1 MNEEGNRLR
10 IHKVKKLFSL
20 HRSPAEFMKKEG
32 DFIRRKA
39 LIDCYT
45 QRVSSGEKYWL
56 NSFVM
61 RKILSIVGN
70 RGFIKEQ
77 DSIVIPNASSKKN

>member
-20 HRSPAEFMKKEG
+20 HRIPAEFMKKEG
-32 DFIRRKA
+32 NFIGGNT

-45 QRVSSGEKYWL
+45 QRVSSGEK
-56 NSFVM
+56 
-61 RKILSIVGN
+61 
-70 RGFIKEQ
+70 
-77 DSIVIPNASSKKN
+77 